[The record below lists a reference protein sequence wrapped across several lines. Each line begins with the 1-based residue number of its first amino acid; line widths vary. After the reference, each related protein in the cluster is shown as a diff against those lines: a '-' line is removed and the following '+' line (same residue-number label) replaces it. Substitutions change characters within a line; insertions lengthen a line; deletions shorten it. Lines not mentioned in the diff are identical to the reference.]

1 MKSTMK
7 VLYLISVRALLV
19 QACLVLLLS
28 ACNPMNAFSDPFTS
42 KSDIALLSEKGV
54 LPRNINLKAFEPH
67 SESFTCAQAT
77 TNAPVLSPAGQELFE
92 EGMAITSPALWPNER
107 NWPRAMQV
115 WEQAMKLGH
124 WKAALMWIQTAK
136 TGNGLNSEKGQFQV
150 AAQNPELVVK
160 LVEQLMQQNV
170 ADAFYLMGDF
180 HSAGYGVKRDVGRA
194 WAFWELAA
202 DKGSPRAQTQIAN
215 ALGLGRHD
223 MEKPDVAEWAN
234 QKVMFQMLECA
245 YAQGYGKA
253 GYELGAW
260 LNINA
265 QTDDLD
271 GEKKQAQFARA
282 RKVLHDATKF
292 GSEDAANSLAV
303 AFSGG
308 RPLVMN
314 AKDPARAKRYSL
326 LGDALFNN
334 PDLRFPNLDKVL
346 PLPPAALPKWDS
358 KPESLIEAAQ
368 GVRAPPKPP
377 PTFSSHSPQSRAHL
391 PAGTALAMP
400 SNLSR
405 IPVLPGYTSILASQP
420 VSTGLARAPIAGYW
434 QAKVLPASPNESPYV
449 SSLRG
454 QLAHTPPMRFI
465 EGERMQLTM
474 GNTNLLHEDM
484 THYLVEWHFVGRP
497 APLHAPQDWL
507 AQAGAVRAIA
517 AATDITCKGDKPC
530 PQTGIWQP
538 YLLDAAHPLSK
549 VLGAAPLNDGWKWQA
564 FVQEGQALPSLQA
577 LGIEDAKLDW
587 RLMQATAL
595 GFDV

>member
-1 MKSTMK
+1 MGM
-7 VLYLISVRALLV
+7 LLTG
-19 QACLVLLLS
+19 
-28 ACNPMNAFSDPFTS
+28 CNPMSAFSDPFTAQ
-42 KSDIALLSEKGV
+42 SDIAFLSEKGV

-67 SESFTCAQAT
+67 RESFTCAQAAT
-77 TNAPVLSPAGQELFE
+77 FAPPLSPAGQELFE

-107 NWPRAMQV
+107 NWPRAMQA

-124 WKAALMWIQTAK
+124 WKAALMWIQTARR
-136 TGNGLNSEKGQFQV
+136 GNGINSEKGQFQV
-150 AAQNPELVVK
+150 PAQNPELVVK
-160 LVEQLMQQNV
+160 LVELLMQQNV

-180 HSAGYGVKRDVGRA
+180 HSTGYGVKSDIDRA

-202 DKGSPRAQTQIAN
+202 DKGSARAQTLVAN
-215 ALGLGRHD
+215 VLGLGRRD
-223 MEKPDVAEWAN
+223 MEKPDVAKWAN
-234 QKVMFQMLECA
+234 KKVMFQMLECA
-245 YAQGYGKA
+245 HAQGYGKA
-253 GYELGAW
+253 GYELGLH
-260 LNINA
+260 LNVDAEGGRAVNG
-265 QTDDLD
+265 D
-271 GEKKQAQFARA
+271 KQAQFARA
-282 RKVLHDATKF
+282 RQVLHDAVKF
-292 GSEDAANSLAV
+292 GSEEAAGNLSSSYR
-303 AFSGG
+303 SGD
-308 RPLVMN
+308 PLVLPYL
-314 AKDPARAKRYSL
+314 DVARADRYHEL
-326 LGDALFNN
+326 AKALFNN

-405 IPVLPGYTSILASQP
+405 IPVLPGYTSILADQP